1 MSLPYLGGK
10 LPKKTKF
17 NHFFDSDTDS
27 SLRDKFH
34 GLCLLYPWLLED
46 KFGFTQNPQRF
57 MTQSCGDDPWRILFF
72 GPLFLGAFGSLL
84 IVISIFSQLLPS
96 DIEGETFPWWI
107 WYTTIIWNISV
118 LNLLPIFKRIAPP
131 NLAYFDRKTR
141 KVGYTFDIPGCTERD
156 EFGNCCFP
164 WREIE
169 CNVAKITTSQHGA
182 QAYAP
187 FISHEHS
194 FFQYK
199 NTEMTIVVTENAQD
213 PIYCLLF
220 WEELVRFMD
229 NKKPLPDVPR
239 YEAVRHLDPVTAEYD
254 VAQAKAGNPR
264 PEVYWRD
271 MSFEQQ
277 EEIYKELLEEC
288 FELDWFNLE
297 PRDEITAPW
306 QRWTPKPELK
316 DTLNWKYKAKRLAW
330 QLGCGFP

>member
-17 NHFFDSDTDS
+17 NHFFDSKTDS
-27 SLRDKFH
+27 ILRGQFN
-34 GLCLLYPWLLED
+34 GLCITY
-46 KFGFTQNPQRF
+46 KYFKQGKHSFTGNPQRF
-57 MTQSCGDDPWRILFF
+57 ECHSCGDDPWRILFL
-72 GPLFLGAFGSLL
+72 GPIILGWVGSLWVGICFL
-84 IVISIFSQLLPS
+84 SLPFHEP
-96 DIEGETFPWWI
+96 DEVFPWWI
-107 WYTTIIWNISV
+107 IWTVLIWNVSI
-118 LNLLPIFKRIAPP
+118 LNLMPVIHRFAPA

-141 KVGYTFDIPGCTERD
+141 KVGYTFDVPGCTERD

-220 WEELVRFMD
+220 WEGLVRFMD
-229 NKKPLPDVPR
+229 NKKPQSAR
-239 YEAVRHLDPVTAEYD
+239 TNTNK
-254 VAQAKAGNPR
+254 KA
-264 PEVYWRD
+264 
-271 MSFEQQ
+271 S
-277 EEIYKELLEEC
+277 
-288 FELDWFNLE
+288 
-297 PRDEITAPW
+297 
-306 QRWTPKPELK
+306 
-316 DTLNWKYKAKRLAW
+316 
-330 QLGCGFP
+330 

>member
-17 NHFFDSDTDS
+17 NHFFDAKIDS

-34 GLCLLYPWLLED
+34 GLCFSYPWLRRG
-46 KFGFTQNPQRF
+46 KHGFTQNPQRF
-57 MTQSCGDDPWRILFF
+57 ITESCGDDPWRILFL
-72 GPLFLGAFGSLL
+72 GPMFLGVMGTFWVA
-84 IVISIFSQLLPS
+84 INTVTLPFYG
-96 DIEGETFPWWI
+96 EGEIYPWWTL
-107 WYTTIIWNISV
+107 WLVLIWNV
-118 LNLLPIFKRIAPP
+118 TFLNLLPVFKRIVPA

-254 VAQAKAGNPR
+254 AAQAKAGNPR

-271 MSFEQQ
+271 MSFDQQ
-277 EEIYKELLEEC
+277 QEIYKELLEEC

-316 DTLNWKYKAKRLAW
+316 DTLNWKYKAKRLGL
-330 QLGCGFP
+330 QLGMGLP